1 MARTYRHRVSL
12 QEPVKVQ
19 DATTGEIL
27 TFWQTVENCGA
38 IPCEILT
45 GPGREYK
52 NSGTIQAEGT
62 LRVNFRWFSGLLPTW
77 RLVWNGKAYNIGSIE
92 LDTSARREYRLTC
105 TGLGETIP
113 AVPTVVSAV
122 IGATGRALTWTFSA
136 PLGGSGTLGFT
147 LSGASITSGS
157 ASGSTVTQVIS
168 QVLSGS
174 VVSGSYT
181 TTTGTLVGYG
191 GEVAS
196 FSDVAITNN
205 STVTGGLTSY
215 PLDDDGTLATGFGF
229 GLLTMT
235 PPDYNE
241 GEHVYTGTTPGGT
254 ALAFPSADRWLTDQ
268 AIVVSSDKVLHIEF
282 EPIVPS
288 CYEAGVQGFPL
299 LGLGIIMSD
308 GGELGGVFGT
318 VGIKDVGGTAPQYA
332 GTLVPDNTVRAT
344 ADGPVRMAVDLDGSD
359 GSVTIRTIDGD
370 EIVSPTTFTPGTAFT
385 AYLFVQDGGAPL
397 SGNVV
402 ISLVPKAADAALPCN
417 PGAVDLLGQMV

>member
-215 PLDDDGTLATGFGF
+215 PLDDDGTLASSFGF
-229 GLLTMT
+229 ALAATTSPAYLRANYT
-235 PPDYNE
+235 
-241 GEHVYTGTTPGGT
+241 YTGAATGGSAI
-254 ALAFPSADRWLTDQ
+254 ALPASANWLTSQ
-268 AIVVSSDKVLHIEF
+268 AIIVGAGKILAVEAEIVSVSAAAFGK
-282 EPIVPS
+282 
-288 CYEAGVQGFPL
+288 
-299 LGLGIIMSD
+299 LGLATAISV
-308 GGELGGVFGT
+308 GGVFSSVAQVVIG
-318 VGIKDVGGTAPQYA
+318 D
-332 GTLVPDNTVRAT
+332 D
-344 ADGPVRMAVDLDGSD
+344 DGSTPEWWSNIYAPGDQVRTSPTAGYRVGLEFNGNTGGIIIRTTD
-359 GSVTIRTIDGD
+359 GSVTAT
-370 EIVSPTTFTPGTAFT
+370 STFTPGSGVT
-385 AYLFVQDGGAPL
+385 AYLALADNGLP
-397 SGNVV
+397 
-402 ISLVPKAADAALPCN
+402 AAGQTCSIRLIQNAGDYALN
-417 PGAVDLLGQMV
+417 YTAGAVNLLGQTV